1 MNVQIYGLYSI
12 GSIVLP
18 LYWHN
23 AENYHLKVHGSETL
37 ALVIAGICLRRL
49 DCTGWNWHIYV
60 SRIV

>member
-49 DCTGWNWHIYV
+49 DCTG
-60 SRIV
+60 